1 MNKDI
6 EWLNKA
12 VNITFDQA
20 NKGES
25 GKEYMNIGNPPKIKK
40 IGENIIANLDKDK
53 ALKQADYLENIVFA
67 GSQNVPNMIYNIDG
81 DLYKYKFTMLGGS
94 KLMPMGKQHGG
105 ETNKDRFGFGT
116 EDPNQLKDMFK
127 KHSSAWLRLTEFPSA
142 LDPKRRDWKGNTDR
156 YMQDPLY
163 QQFINAQSYDD
174 KLAIISERLHPVFKD
189 SDPKEI
195 MNEMRNYI

>member
-1 MNKDI
+1 
-6 EWLNKA
+6 
-12 VNITFDQA
+12 
-20 NKGES
+20 
-25 GKEYMNIGNPPKIKK
+25 
-40 IGENIIANLDKDK
+40 
-53 ALKQADYLENIVFA
+53 
-67 GSQNVPNMIYNIDG
+67 
-81 DLYKYKFTMLGGS
+81 
-94 KLMPMGKQHGG
+94 
-105 ETNKDRFGFGT
+105 
-116 EDPNQLKDMFK
+116 MFK